1 MSETQ
6 YTCTVIQD
14 DTKIYRSTLTGI
26 KPLVYWLREQPQI
39 LKGSYVIDKI
49 VGKASALLLIYDQA
63 GRVHGLTM
71 SKAAVAVLTAHNI
84 PFSYDTLTDFIENR
98 DKTGMC
104 PMEQKVVDVDDPQK
118 AFAIFDEIIK

>member
-49 VGKASALLLIYDQA
+49 VGKASALLLIYGQA